1 MCISLGMSIV
11 AQLAML
17 SLVVPASTRVRSHA
31 TKQDYSVAALKQQMI
46 RRSCFVRVTRKMLG
60 TLHDDTRQ
68 QGQR

>member
-17 SLVVPASTRVRSHA
+17 FLVVSASTRVRSYA
-31 TKQDYSVAALKQQMI
+31 TKQEYSVAVSKQQTAE
-46 RRSCFVRVTRKMLG
+46 RSCFVRVTGKILG

>member
-1 MCISLGMSIV
+1 MCISLGMSVV

-17 SLVVPASTRVRSHA
+17 SLVVSASTRVRSHA
-31 TKQDYSVAALKQQMI
+31 TKQDYSVAASKQQMA
-46 RRSCFVRVTRKMLG
+46 RRSCFLRVTGKIFG